1 MSDRKV
7 YQPVPWAVIFWTK
20 REQLASSKTWSINW
34 RSLDSVD
41 WNTFAAPDGVN
52 QPLRRVRL
60 TRVFCSC
67 GLSLLKQTSRQTF
80 IFSSS
85 GTTGIFCKCSK
96 LSSGG
101 EQRRCSKRFTRSSC
115 EDIKVYMTRGM
126 PLQKSE
132 SWSAHFL
139 LTFLFF
145 HTVFKSSKVCSGLK
159 ASRVIFSFPNEG
171 NTTFFDDV
179 TNNFTFLERE
189 ISFSTKSVALI
200 RSTGSSICWFS
211 I

>member
-1 MSDRKV
+1 MHWLRALWKTRLKRCSFSFRLQYSRMSDRKV
-7 YQPVPWAVIFWTK
+7 YQPMPWAVIFWTK

-41 WNTFAAPDGVN
+41 WNTFAALDGIN

-85 GTTGIFCKCSK
+85 GTTAVFCKCSK

-101 EQRRCSKRFTRSSC
+101 EELRCSKRLTRSSC
-115 EDIKVYMTRGM
+115 EDIIPGGPCNSMH
-126 PLQKSE
+126 L
-132 SWSAHFL
+132 H
-139 LTFLFF
+139 
-145 HTVFKSSKVCSGLK
+145 
-159 ASRVIFSFPNEG
+159 SRVGSRHLKILWYSRSR
-171 NTTFFDDV
+171 
-179 TNNFTFLERE
+179 L
-189 ISFSTKSVALI
+189 TKCGTVWG
-200 RSTGSSICWFS
+200 R
-211 I
+211 